1 MRDAWDPAETAG
13 MAGRPIDELAYASRL
28 IGREPTLV
36 LHGGGNSSVKAV
48 ARDVVGREVEVLH
61 VKGSGWDM
69 ASIEPAGFTALRLAH
84 LRDLLSLEALED
96 PAMMRELAAAK
107 LDPGQPA
114 PSVETLLHALLP
126 HAVALHSHADAIV
139 ALTNRAAG
147 TRLVDEALGG
157 RVVIAPYVM
166 PGFRLARHVRDLAA
180 ETARA
185 GVEGLVLANHGLFT
199 FGPTAEVA
207 YRRHVELISGAE
219 AWLEGRHR
227 AAAAGSRRGSPA
239 PPLPSPEP
247 IELADVRLA
256 ISRVAGRPMIVTR
269 HADPDIARFVGRPDL
284 ADLAARGPLT
294 PDHVLH
300 TRRVP
305 LVGRDVDGYADDYR
319 AAFEA
324 NRGRLAGAP
333 EMLDPAPRVV
343 LDPALGLLAA
353 GPTAAR
359 AAIVADIVRH
369 TIAVME
375 RVEDDLGGYAGLG
388 EADAFEMEYWT
399 LERAKIASASSEPEL
414 TGRVAI
420 VSGAASGIGRA
431 SAAALLGRGAAVVGV
446 DLATEVAGAFEGP
459 AWLGIVAD
467 VTDAAALAAAYRAG
481 VERFGGLDIV
491 VVGAGTFGRTV
502 PVADA
507 DPAEWDA
514 IMRVNL
520 GGALAMLRHAHPLL
534 VRSPAGG
541 RVVVVGSRNA
551 AAPGRGVGAYSASKA
566 ALTQLARVTA
576 LEWAADGIRVNVVHP
591 DAVFDTGLWTPEV
604 LAARAAAYGLTVD
617 EYRRRNLLRREITS
631 ADVGRL
637 VAELCGETFAATT
650 GAQIPID
657 GGNER
662 VI

>member
-1 MRDAWDPAETAG
+1 MRDAWDPTEAAALAG
-13 MAGRPIDELAYASRL
+13 PLEEVAYASRL
-28 IGREPTLV
+28 IGREPALV
-36 LHGGGNSSVKAV
+36 LHGGGNSSVKVV
-48 ARDVVGREVEVLH
+48 ARDIVGRDVEVLH

-84 LRDLLSLEALED
+84 LRDLLTLDALDD

-126 HAVALHSHADAIV
+126 QAVALHSHADAIV
-139 ALTNRAAG
+139 ALTNTAAG
-147 TRLVDEALGG
+147 ERLVHDVLGG
-157 RVVIAPYVM
+157 RVVVVPYVM
-166 PGFRLARHVRDLAA
+166 PGYRLARHVRDLAA
-180 ETARA
+180 ETTRP
-185 GVEGLVLANHGLFT
+185 GVDGLVLVNHGLFT
-199 FGPTAEVA
+199 FGETASEA
-207 YRRHVELISGAE
+207 YRRHVELITAVE
-219 AWLEGRHR
+219 TWLDEQ
-227 AAAAGSRRGSPA
+227 RRDATPTTPPRLPA
-239 PPLPSPEP
+239 PDPAE
-247 IELADVRLA
+247 IADVRAA
-256 ISRVAGRPMIVTR
+256 ISRAAGRPMIVTR
-269 HADPDIARFVGRPDL
+269 DSDAEVARFVARRDL
-284 ADLAARGPLT
+284 AELATRGPLT
-294 PDHVLH
+294 PDHVIH

-305 LVGRDVDGYADDYR
+305 LVGRDVEGYGERYR
-319 AAFEA
+319 ATFAA
-324 NRGRLAGAP
+324 HRGRLSGDP

-343 LDPALGLLAA
+343 LDPALGMLTA

-359 AAIVADIVRH
+359 AAIVADIFRH
-369 TIAVME
+369 TAAVME
-375 RVEDDLGGYAGLG
+375 RAEDELGGYVGLG
-388 EADAFEMEYWT
+388 EAEAFDMEYWA
-399 LERAKIASASSEPEL
+399 LERAKLATASNPPEL
-414 TGRVAI
+414 AGQVAI

-446 DLATEVAGAFEGP
+446 DRAAEVVAAFDGP
-459 AWLGIVAD
+459 AWLGVVAD
-467 VTDAAALAAAYRAG
+467 VTDDGALGEAFRAG
-481 VERFGGLDIV
+481 VERFGGFDIV
-491 VVGAGTFGRTV
+491 VIAAGVFGRTV
-502 PVADA
+502 PIAEA

-514 IMRVNL
+514 VMRVNL
-520 GGALAMLRHAHPLL
+520 DGALAMLRHAHPLL

-604 LAARAAAYGLTVD
+604 LAARAGQYGLTVD
-617 EYRRRNLLRREITS
+617 EYRRRNLLGREITS

-637 VAELCGETFAATT
+637 VAELCGDAFVATT